1 MTHPDRNAGT
11 PTVRR
16 LALAGFAL
24 AVAALSLPAEA
35 RIADPGTGGA
45 ISGGFFHGL
54 PVRAKAPAVRPS
66 DPELTGV
73 AGSNCYTLRQSVQDR
88 LGGTQLRTVRVCD

>member
-11 PTVRR
+11 RIVRR
-16 LALAGFAL
+16 LALASFAL
-24 AVAALSLPAEA
+24 ALATFSLPAEA

-66 DPELTGV
+66 DPEVTGV
-73 AGSNCYTLRQSVQDR
+73 AGGHCTTLRQTVQDR
-88 LGGTQLRTVRVCD
+88 LGGIQLRTVRVCE

>member
-11 PTVRR
+11 RTVRR
-16 LALAGFAL
+16 LALAGL
-24 AVAALSLPAEA
+24 AVALAALSLPAEA

-54 PVRAKAPAVRPS
+54 PVRAKAPASRPS
-66 DPELTGV
+66 DPEITGV
-73 AGSNCYTLRQSVQDR
+73 ASDNCTTLRQTVQDR
-88 LGGTQLRTVRVCD
+88 LGGTRLRTVRVCE

>member
-1 MTHPDRNAGT
+1 MTHPDRNAET
-11 PTVRR
+11 RTARR

-24 AVAALSLPAEA
+24 ALATLSLPAQA

-66 DPELTGV
+66 DPEITGV
-73 AGSNCYTLRQSVQDR
+73 AGSNCYALRQTVQDR
-88 LGGTQLRTVRVCD
+88 LGGTQLRTVRVCE

>member
-11 PTVRR
+11 RTVRR
-16 LALAGFAL
+16 LVLGGFAVAL
-24 AVAALSLPAEA
+24 AALSIPAEA

-54 PVRAKAPAVRPS
+54 PVRAKAPPVRPS
-66 DPELTGV
+66 DPEVTGV
-73 AGSNCYTLRQSVQDR
+73 AGDHCYTVRQTVQDR
-88 LGGTQLRTVRVCD
+88 LGGTRLRTVRVCE